1 MQDYQL
7 RRKRLAW
14 AMQMLPPLQV
24 METLMFQ
31 MVALGLLL
39 LSLSLISG
47 FLFLEDIFDQHLV
60 HKTILSI
67 AAWFVYATLLWGRW
81 RYGWRGRKAIR
92 WNLAGFFVLL
102 LAYFG
107 KKFVLELILHR

>member
-1 MQDYQL
+1 
-7 RRKRLAW
+7 
-14 AMQMLPPLQV
+14 MQMLPPLQV